1 MGGGFWGGGEPP
13 PSVDPLPTW
22 LGRRR
27 RWGQQKSCFKSA
39 ENRAVGSVRM
49 VHHRYARILCV
60 SKPLW
65 ANNAHKVEPNSGPI
79 KNLSKSLLILK
90 SPKTN
95 LKFQFLI
102 AKSYPIVSILQ
113 CCRAIGGC
121 YRTKFAKKKI
131 KCMKRERGEKSLKFG
146 TY

>member
-1 MGGGFWGGGEPP
+1 MG
-13 PSVDPLPTW
+13 TW

-27 RWGQQKSCFKSA
+27 RRGQQKSCFKSA
-39 ENRAVGSVRM
+39 ENRAVSSLWM
-49 VHHRYARILCV
+49 VHYRYTRILSA

-65 ANNAHKVEPNSGPI
+65 ANNAPKVEPNSGSI

-102 AKSYPIVSILQ
+102 AKSYPIASFSQ
-113 CCRAIGGC
+113 CCRAMGGC
-121 YRTKFAKKKI
+121 YRTKFAKKL
-131 KCMKRERGEKSLKFG
+131 KCIKRERGEKSSKFG
-146 TY
+146 TFSKKGPKLFN

>member
-1 MGGGFWGGGEPP
+1 MG
-13 PSVDPLPTW
+13 TW

-27 RWGQQKSCFKSA
+27 RRGQQKSCFKSA
-39 ENRAVGSVRM
+39 ENRAVSSLWM
-49 VHHRYARILCV
+49 VHYRYTRILSA

-65 ANNAHKVEPNSGPI
+65 ANNAPKVEPNSGSI

-102 AKSYPIVSILQ
+102 AKSYPIASFSQ
-113 CCRAIGGC
+113 CCRAMGGC
-121 YRTKFAKKKI
+121 YRTKFAKKIKMYKKRKRRKI
-131 KCMKRERGEKSLKFG
+131 LKIWHFFKKG
-146 TY
+146 PKLFNIQVFKIL